1 MGFPLTEEQRAVVDD
16 RGGGLLVAAAAGSG
30 KTRVLVERLMR
41 RVQEEGADIDR
52 FLVITYTKAAAAELR
67 GRIAQEL
74 SARLA
79 ETPGDR
85 HLRRQAMLLYQTQIS
100 TIHAFCAQ
108 LLREHG
114 HLLDLEADLR
124 LCDESEAGVLMLQAM
139 DQVLEERY
147 EAIGPESDFACLL
160 DTMSAGRDDS
170 RLVEIALDIYNK
182 VQSHPDPH
190 AWLAEQG
197 GAFDLE
203 GITDVGETVWGRLLL
218 DQAREQVGYWRTRM
232 EEALEL
238 CQGDEK
244 LSRGYAP
251 SLAETLADLE
261 VFETALSQ
269 GWDRAAEKSAVSFP
283 RLGAVRGC
291 EDPAAQER
299 IKAIREACKKRLG
312 KLAERFADGS
322 GQLLDDLRA
331 VAPAVRGLFALVE
344 DFSAAYTALKRRRRL
359 LDFSDLEHL
368 AIRLL
373 RESDGSPTELAQL
386 VGSRYIEVM
395 VDEYQ
400 DTNEAQNAIFDAISG
415 GGRRLFMVGDVKQS
429 IYRFRLADPT
439 IFLGKYRTF
448 KPREEASEGEDR
460 RILLTRNFRSR
471 PQVLE
476 GANFLFRSIMSVP
489 FGEMDYTADEALYPG
504 AEFPGRQEDY
514 AVELDALDLSGA
526 EPEGEGEKVPRDLL
540 EARFAARRIRALLD
554 GGFQVADGAG
564 GTRPLEPGDVVI
576 LLRSPNTVLRH
587 YARALGEQGLAWE
600 AEGGEDFLTST
611 EVSVALSCLRIVDNP
626 RQDVPLISV
635 LRSPVWGFSADRLA
649 QIRSAAPDTDFYGA
663 LLADGGADVG
673 EFLEELDR
681 LRDLSC
687 DMSCHQLLWE
697 VYDRF
702 AMLGIFSAMGDGETR
717 RGNLLALAECARQFE
732 SAGHKGLYGFLSY
745 LDRVMNAGGRLS
757 APSPAG
763 EGGGVRILSIHRSKG
778 LEFPVVFL
786 CGLARRL
793 NREDMQK
800 PMLFHPKLGVGPKGL
815 DQERMVEYTTL
826 ARQAVAAQLE
836 REMMAEEL
844 RLLYVAMTRAR
855 EKLVL
860 TCALT
865 GGARDLRRLAEDA
878 ACPVDP
884 QALLTTQSA
893 AQWVL
898 LPVLARPDAGA
909 LRRAMERDV
918 PLTASDCGPAWD
930 IRWVDGGDLA
940 AAPTFRR
947 AAAAAEE
954 PKAEG
959 PDPAALAERLSWR
972 YPHQADTLIPSK
984 LTATQLKG
992 RNLDQEAAEAAPQPP
1007 RPILF
1012 PRPRFAVEALGL
1024 TAAQKGTA
1032 LHLVMQF
1039 IDFSRAATK
1048 KGAAEEIRRLVREA
1062 VITPQQGEAA
1072 DPARIA
1078 ALFSSPLGRELLASD
1093 TLQREFKFSI
1103 LVPARDYYPQAGEG
1117 EEVLLQGVVDCW
1129 FETLEGITVVDFKTD
1144 RITVEDLPA
1153 RAESYRSQL
1162 TAYSRALEE
1171 ITGRPVVRK
1180 VLWFFRLD
1188 RAVEL

>member
-1 MGFPLTEEQRAVVDD
+1 MGFPLTEEQRAVVED

-30 KTRVLVERLMR
+30 KTRVLVERLLR

-79 ETPGDR
+79 EAPGDR
-85 HLRRQAMLLYQTQIS
+85 HLRRQAMLLYRTQIS

-139 DQVLEERY
+139 DQVLEARY
-147 EAIGPESDFACLL
+147 EALDPESDFACLL

-190 AWLAEQG
+190 AWLTEQG
-197 GAFDLE
+197 RVFDLE
-203 GITDVGETVWGRLLL
+203 GITDAGETVWGRLLL
-218 DQAREQVGYWRTRM
+218 DQAREQVSYWRTRM

-251 SLAETLADLE
+251 SLTETLAGLAA
-261 VFETALSQ
+261 FETALDQS
-269 GWDRAAEKSAVSFP
+269 WDRAAERSAVAFP

-291 EDPAAQER
+291 EDPDAQER

-312 KLAERFADGS
+312 KLGERFADSS
-322 GQLLDDLRA
+322 GQLLEDLRA
-331 VAPAVRGLFALVE
+331 VAPAVRGLFALAE

-373 RESDGSPTELAQL
+373 RESNGSPTELAQL

-448 KPREEASEGEDR
+448 KPRDQAAEGEDR
-460 RILLTRNFRSR
+460 RILLTKNFRSR

-476 GANFLFRSIMSVP
+476 GANFLFRNIMSVP

-504 AEFPGRQEDY
+504 AEFPGREEDY

-540 EARFAARRIRALLD
+540 EARFAARRIRALLE
-554 GGFQVADGAG
+554 GGFQVADGEG
-564 GTRPLEPGDVVI
+564 GTRPLEQGDVVI

-600 AEGGEDFLTST
+600 ADGGEDFLTST
-611 EVSVALSCLRIVDNP
+611 EASVALSCLRIVDNP

-635 LRSPVWGFSADRLA
+635 LRSPVWSFSADRLA

-663 LLADGGADVG
+663 LLADGGADVK

-697 VYDRF
+697 IYDRF
-702 AMLGIFSAMGDGETR
+702 GMLGIFSAMGDGETR

-745 LDRVMNAGGRLS
+745 LDRVMHAGGRLS
-757 APSPAG
+757 APNPAG
-763 EGGGVRILSIHRSKG
+763 EGSGVRILSIHRSKG

-800 PMLFHPKLGVGPKGL
+800 PMLFHPRLGVGPKGL
-815 DQERMVEYTTL
+815 DPDRMVEYTTL

-844 RLLYVAMTRAR
+844 RLLYVAMTRAK

-865 GGARDLRRLAEDA
+865 GGARDLRKLAEDA

-909 LRRAMERDV
+909 LRQAMERDV
-918 PLTASDCGPAWD
+918 PLTAADCGPAWD
-930 IRWVDGGDLA
+930 IRWVDGSDLA
-940 AAPTFRR
+940 AAPDSRR

-954 PKAEG
+954 TKAEEL
-959 PDPAALAERLSWR
+959 DPAALAERLSWR

-1012 PRPRFAVEALGL
+1012 PRPRFAAEALGL

-1048 KGAAEEIRRLVREA
+1048 KGAAEEIQRLVR
-1062 VITPQQGEAA
+1062 
-1072 DPARIA
+1072 
-1078 ALFSSPLGRELLASD
+1078 
-1093 TLQREFKFSI
+1093 
-1103 LVPARDYYPQAGEG
+1103 
-1117 EEVLLQGVVDCW
+1117 
-1129 FETLEGITVVDFKTD
+1129 
-1144 RITVEDLPA
+1144 
-1153 RAESYRSQL
+1153 
-1162 TAYSRALEE
+1162 
-1171 ITGRPVVRK
+1171 
-1180 VLWFFRLD
+1180 
-1188 RAVEL
+1188 